1 MRVWDSR
8 YTSQIMCFDLSMM
21 VVDAVWAP
29 YSSTGILKDF
39 KYFTLLSNKIQHFF
53 IIYLNFT

>member
-1 MRVWDSR
+1 
-8 YTSQIMCFDLSMM
+8 MCFDLSMM